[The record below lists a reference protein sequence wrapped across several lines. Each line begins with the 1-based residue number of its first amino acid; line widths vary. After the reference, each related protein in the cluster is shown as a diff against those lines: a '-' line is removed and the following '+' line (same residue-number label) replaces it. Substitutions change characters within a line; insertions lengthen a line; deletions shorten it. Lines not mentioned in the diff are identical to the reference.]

1 MAVYG
6 EFAETVPP
14 GASRTMRAAALINY
28 GGAALSLA
36 LIVGVGV
43 WGYKLVMRDV
53 TGIPV
58 VRAMEGPMRV
68 APGDPGGNVALYAGL
83 SVNAVAAMGEAAPP
97 EDVLVLA
104 PRQTDLSA
112 ADLTVQPDAEAGEV
126 MGEPATSDA
135 VVTPVGLTD
144 PAAAS
149 APLTAEQVLALAD
162 QIAGTIAPM
171 SALAEGT
178 DAPVTMS
185 VNGVDTA
192 AIADIVPAAVPGV
205 STSLRPSVR
214 PTDVVADATAPAAV
228 AAPIA
233 APIAEVTTA
242 TIAAGTAL
250 VQLGAF
256 ESPAIAGNEWQ
267 RLDIKFAEYMSDK
280 QQLIQKAESGG
291 KTFYRL
297 RASGFADLSEARR
310 FCSALVAENAA
321 CIPVVVR

>member
-1 MAVYG
+1 
-6 EFAETVPP
+6 
-14 GASRTMRAAALINY
+14 
-28 GGAALSLA
+28 
-36 LIVGVGV
+36 
-43 WGYKLVMRDV
+43 
-53 TGIPV
+53 
-58 VRAMEGPMRV
+58 MRV

-135 VVTPVGLTD
+135 VVTPVGLTG
-144 PAAAS
+144 PAEPS

-162 QIAGTIAPM
+162 QIAGTTAPM

-214 PTDVVADATAPAAV
+214 PTDAVASATAPAAAPAAV
-228 AAPIA
+228 AAPDA
-233 APIAEVTTA
+233 VPIAEVTTA

-267 RLDIKFAEYMSDK
+267 RLDVKFAEYMSDK

-291 KTFYRL
+291 KTFFRL